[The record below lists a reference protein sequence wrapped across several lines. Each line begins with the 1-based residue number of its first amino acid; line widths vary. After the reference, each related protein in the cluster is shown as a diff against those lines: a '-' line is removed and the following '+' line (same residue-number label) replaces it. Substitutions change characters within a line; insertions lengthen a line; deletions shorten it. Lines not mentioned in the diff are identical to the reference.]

1 MKYELVYDKA
11 GTYLGQAAHYPVFV
25 ESELQDKGY
34 VTMVRILHTGGSR
47 NVEQTEGSKEI
58 HIRGAKAVW
67 ILAKTAAQVE
77 MGEMEDFPG
86 VESTGNHRC
95 GVGRP
100 EERSGEIPYKR
111 RQLEL

>member
-47 NVEQTEGSKEI
+47 NVEQTEGQQRNPHPGSK
-58 HIRGAKAVW
+58 GS
-67 ILAKTAAQVE
+67 LDP
-77 MGEMEDFPG
+77 GEDGCPG
-86 VESTGNHRC
+86 
-95 GVGRP
+95 
-100 EERSGEIPYKR
+100 
-111 RQLEL
+111 

>member
-67 ILAKTAAQVE
+67 IWRRRLPRLKWE
-77 MGEMEDFPG
+77 KWKIFRG
-86 VESTGNHRC
+86 ESTGNHRC